1 MGLTGSSTG
10 ARTLRQKHRFSAN
23 EGQITVAMAGNPN
36 VGKSTLFNALT
47 GMNQHTGNWTG
58 KTVATAEGYCT
69 CCGKTCRL
77 IDLPGTYSL
86 RAHSVEEEV
95 ARDYICFGKP
105 DAVCVVCDATCL
117 ERNLNLV
124 LQVLE
129 ITPQAV
135 VCVNLMDEAKK
146 RGLHLDL
153 LQLEA
158 LLGVPVIGCT
168 ARQKGAAAAL
178 LRLLASSTV
187 SPRCGKAPLAVR
199 YPAAVEEALLPLRRT
214 LRRMDCRGFSP
225 RWLALRLLED
235 DPSLPEALGRHLG
248 ADFLQNAG
256 LFLALQEARSIL
268 ERHAVTPDTLRD
280 QIVTAVA
287 ATASRLAKAVVTGE
301 EKSYSAVDRKWD
313 RLLTGK
319 RWGYPVMLL
328 LLAGIF
334 WLTISGANLPSAL
347 LGAGLF
353 RLQDLLSAV
362 LLGLGI
368 PLWLHDAL
376 VLGVYRVAAWVVSV
390 MLPPMAIFF
399 PLFTLLE
406 DIGYLPRI
414 AYNLDHAFKR
424 CGACGKQALTICMGF
439 GCNAAGVVGC
449 RIIHSPRERLLAIL
463 TNSFVPCNG
472 RFPTLVNLILL
483 FFVGTAG
490 RYGSSLLSA
499 LGLTALIL
507 LGLLVTFGVTRLLS
521 RTVLRGVPSS
531 FALELPPYRRPQWG
545 QVLVRSV
552 FDRTLFVLG
561 RAVTAAAPAGLL
573 LWLLAN
579 ITVGSGTLLSFL
591 SGALDPAG
599 RLMGMDGVILLAFIL
614 GLPANEIVVPIML
627 MAYLSQGVL
636 QQPESLAAMQTVFL
650 QNGWTPVTALCVML
664 FMLMHFPCATTLM
677 TIKKETGSTKWTV
690 LAAVLPTLC
699 GAFFCMLVN
708 AAAHL
713 LGWQ

>member
-1 MGLTGSSTG
+1 
-10 ARTLRQKHRFSAN
+10 
-23 EGQITVAMAGNPN
+23 
-36 VGKSTLFNALT
+36 
-47 GMNQHTGNWTG
+47 
-58 KTVATAEGYCT
+58 
-69 CCGKTCRL
+69 
-77 IDLPGTYSL
+77 
-86 RAHSVEEEV
+86 
-95 ARDYICFGKP
+95 
-105 DAVCVVCDATCL
+105 
-117 ERNLNLV
+117 
-124 LQVLE
+124 
-129 ITPQAV
+129 
-135 VCVNLMDEAKK
+135 
-146 RGLHLDL
+146 
-153 LQLEA
+153 
-158 LLGVPVIGCT
+158 
-168 ARQKGAAAAL
+168 
-178 LRLLASSTV
+178 
-187 SPRCGKAPLAVR
+187 
-199 YPAAVEEALLPLRRT
+199 
-214 LRRMDCRGFSP
+214 
-225 RWLALRLLED
+225 
-235 DPSLPEALGRHLG
+235 
-248 ADFLQNAG
+248 
-256 LFLALQEARSIL
+256 
-268 ERHAVTPDTLRD
+268 
-280 QIVTAVA
+280 
-287 ATASRLAKAVVTGE
+287 
-301 EKSYSAVDRKWD
+301 
-313 RLLTGK
+313 
-319 RWGYPVMLL
+319 MLL

-406 DIGYLPRI
+406 DVGYLPRI

-636 QQPESLAAMQTVFL
+636 QQPESLTAMQTVFL

>member
-77 IDLPGTYSL
+77 VDLPGTYSL

-199 YPAAVEEALLPLRRT
+199 YPAAVEDALLPLCRT

-636 QQPESLAAMQTVFL
+636 QQPESLTAMQTVFL